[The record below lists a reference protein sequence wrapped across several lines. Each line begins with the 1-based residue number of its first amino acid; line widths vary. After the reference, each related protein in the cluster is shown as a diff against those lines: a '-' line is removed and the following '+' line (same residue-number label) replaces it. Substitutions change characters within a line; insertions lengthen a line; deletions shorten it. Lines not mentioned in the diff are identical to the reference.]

1 MTVPLG
7 ASRIRGFAPE
17 PLTAPHPCTPRRS
30 FPISQSCGAQ
40 RASEHDPRFLL
51 PESWACS
58 WPSPPRHRPA
68 ADSVHV
74 NGLRNIATAG
84 AAARA
89 RAWDAGVAPT
99 EIVIDLDDTLL
110 DAHPDKQNATAT
122 YPSSWDDAM
131 GKTMSAGRGSFPGP

>member
-1 MTVPLG
+1 M
-7 ASRIRGFAPE
+7 
-17 PLTAPHPCTPRRS
+17 
-30 FPISQSCGAQ
+30 
-40 RASEHDPRFLL
+40 
-51 PESWACS
+51 
-58 WPSPPRHRPA
+58 
-68 ADSVHV
+68 HV
-74 NGLRNIATAG
+74 NGLRNIATAR

-131 GKTMSAGRGSFPGP
+131 GKTYVRRSRIFPWAVIGAFIPGQYE